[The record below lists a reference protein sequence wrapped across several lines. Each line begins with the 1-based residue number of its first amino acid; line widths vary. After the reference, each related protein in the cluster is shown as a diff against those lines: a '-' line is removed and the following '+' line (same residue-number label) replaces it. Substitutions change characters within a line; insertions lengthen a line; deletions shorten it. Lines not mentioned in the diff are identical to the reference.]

1 MVKTPNPVDFDA
13 LVYTLLHE
21 SMDRLLE
28 LGAAVTAHSDILDE
42 EVEQGSA
49 EHLLRAQMG
58 IENGEEEIQLLQG
71 LIQTTSNLLI
81 QRRSRELII
90 EDGLDRAINSPD
102 INDTR
107 SSHPE
112 MVGDS

>member
-1 MVKTPNPVDFDA
+1 MVRTPNPQDFDA

-28 LGAAVTAHSDILDE
+28 LGAAINAHSDILDE

-58 IENGEEEIQLLQG
+58 IEGGEEEIQMLQG

-81 QRRSRELII
+81 QRRSRDLII
-90 EDGLDRAINSPD
+90 EDGIDRALNSPD
-102 INDTR
+102 LSDPSNG
-107 SSHPE
+107 HPE
-112 MVGDS
+112 VVSNC